1 MSNGEHQDRIFL
13 ALMGA
18 STAAAAAVVV
28 ILGLGWVSRAMTLCT
43 TAAEEWCTTCGVRSN
58 HNGGKWG

>member
-18 STAAAAAVVV
+18 STAAAAAVVG
-28 ILGLGWVSRAMTLCT
+28 ILGLGWEAEAGFWSVRNRASTP
-43 TAAEEWCTTCGVRSN
+43 
-58 HNGGKWG
+58 H

>member
-18 STAAAAAVVV
+18 NTAAAAAVFV
-28 ILGLGWVSRAMTLCT
+28 ILGLGWKLV
-43 TAAEEWCTTCGVRSN
+43 AAIW
-58 HNGGKWG
+58 